1 MEFTAADRKYP
12 IKIGQ
17 VSIHCV
23 HCTMASGCARGAAVS
38 YTYSIR
44 GIYES
49 VQEFQQLHLDSCQ
62 NVPQDTKEASNK
74 LGSRAA
80 SLSLVLRRYYVQG
93 SRSL

>member
-1 MEFTAADRKYP
+1 MAADWKYP

-17 VSIHCV
+17 MSIHCV
-23 HCTMASGCARGAAVS
+23 HCTMASGCAHGAAVS

-62 NVPQDTKEASNK
+62 NVPQDTKEASDK
-74 LGSRAA
+74 LGSGAA
-80 SLSLVLRRYYVQG
+80 SLSLVLRRYH
-93 SRSL
+93 L